1 MHTRIRWTVW
11 EINSER
17 TTESILA
24 GTLAAVDDR
33 ASTALATWLVRS
45 LFDIVATSKAER
57 IQ

>member
-1 MHTRIRWTVW
+1 MMDSH
-11 EINSER
+11 

-45 LFDIVATSKAER
+45 LSNNVTPSEAER